1 MAQSTRPASAN
12 GSARQDTRA
21 AGRPARSS
29 ADGAVRS
36 LAGAKASSPGN
47 GAAGRSRA
55 SLAHGAG
62 SRRRH
67 LVRRNLEP
75 RASVGRGPG
84 RRGGRRRISSMICG
98 STCAGCARCPTCC
111 HGRQA
116 RAPCVARCARKWP
129 GPCAAV
135 AGARLGRLHDGSA
148 AAALRCRSGYRSAS
162 LGAGPRPLRDRARR
176 DVRQPADRTLP
187 GHAAPAPGTQR
198 GIPAAMAER
207 APRSLYRALGRR
219 LEGWDAA
226 LRARLDNAA
235 DQGPRRQHA
244 ARIRVKRLRYASEAL
259 LLLSPSRKL
268 ERYVKALADVQGAL
282 GSAQDFRTAAALG
295 RDVSACR
302 PAGWRVD
309 KATKRPCDCC
319 AGPAMA
325 CAQPAGA
332 CCGRLSGRRPAAD
345 GGPTPRVR
353 WRRSAARHRV
363 TRHPLRRPREPPGL
377 SALRAGPAPA
387 PPASGDPA
395 GTPSDL
401 SLPGARLAGT
411 ARRPLPPCTRAAAAP
426 SSKSRHPPRAAA
438 PPAWRYARMGRYR
451 PRGGSR
457 AQFVAIAMQPAP
469 EPPCGILRHHVARRG
484 LADAQPAAILP
495 RVGRLDAGRAM
506 SKKAMLTLPVGAN
519 ETRWCS

>member
-36 LAGAKASSPGN
+36 LPEPRPRAQAMALP
-47 GAAGRSRA
+47 GRSRRQPCTR
-55 SLAHGAG
+55 AG

-129 GPCAAV
+129 GPC
-135 AGARLGRLHDGSA
+135 S
-148 AAALRCRSGYRSAS
+148 RCRGRAIGTSSRWKCCRSSAMPIRIS
-162 LGAGPRPLRDRARR
+162 IRKPRPRGL
-176 DVRQPADRTLP
+176 
-187 GHAAPAPGTQR
+187 APAPRSRTTRCTPTCRPNASRPCCACSGN
-198 GIPAAMAER
+198 AARDPRRHGRAR
-207 APRSLYRALGRR
+207 APVAVSRARPPPR
-219 LEGWDAA
+219 GWDAA
-226 LRARLDNAA
+226 RARLDNAA

-282 GSAQDFRTAAALG
+282 GSAQDFRHSRRAGA
-295 RDVSACR
+295 RCVSACR

-309 KATKRPCDCC
+309 KATKRPCG
-319 AGPAMA
+319 AAQGPAMA
-325 CAQPAGA
+325 SPASRRLLRRPSFWAQASRGQVARRLGPAGA
-332 CCGRLSGRRPAAD
+332 EA
-345 GGPTPRVR
+345 
-353 WRRSAARHRV
+353 
-363 TRHPLRRPREPPGL
+363 
-377 SALRAGPAPA
+377 
-387 PPASGDPA
+387 
-395 GTPSDL
+395 
-401 SLPGARLAGT
+401 
-411 ARRPLPPCTRAAAAP
+411 
-426 SSKSRHPPRAAA
+426 PRATA
-438 PPAWRYARMGRYR
+438 
-451 PRGGSR
+451 
-457 AQFVAIAMQPAP
+457 
-469 EPPCGILRHHVARRG
+469 
-484 LADAQPAAILP
+484 
-495 RVGRLDAGRAM
+495 
-506 SKKAMLTLPVGAN
+506 
-519 ETRWCS
+519 

>member
-47 GAAGRSRA
+47 GAARA
-55 SLAHGAG
+55 EPAPALHTGWKPSPPPGSAKSGAARIG
-62 SRRRH
+62 WA
-67 LVRRNLEP
+67 
-75 RASVGRGPG
+75 RAGPPW
-84 RRGGRRRISSMICG
+84 RTPARISSMICG

-129 GPCAAV
+129 GPCSAV

-162 LGAGPRPLRDRARR
+162 LGRAGSRPLRDRARR

-198 GIPAAMAER
+198 EIPAAMAER

-295 RDVSACR
+295 RDVCVSLSTGR
-302 PAGWRVD
+302 LAGRQ
-309 KATKRPCDCC
+309 RQS
-319 AGPAMA
+319 GPAIA
-325 CAQPAGA
+325 AQGRRWPALSQPAPAAAAVFLGAGQPRTVADASPAGA
-332 CCGRLSGRRPAAD
+332 EA
-345 GGPTPRVR
+345 
-353 WRRSAARHRV
+353 
-363 TRHPLRRPREPPGL
+363 
-377 SALRAGPAPA
+377 
-387 PPASGDPA
+387 
-395 GTPSDL
+395 
-401 SLPGARLAGT
+401 
-411 ARRPLPPCTRAAAAP
+411 
-426 SSKSRHPPRAAA
+426 PRATA
-438 PPAWRYARMGRYR
+438 
-451 PRGGSR
+451 
-457 AQFVAIAMQPAP
+457 
-469 EPPCGILRHHVARRG
+469 
-484 LADAQPAAILP
+484 
-495 RVGRLDAGRAM
+495 
-506 SKKAMLTLPVGAN
+506 
-519 ETRWCS
+519 

>member
-12 GSARQDTRA
+12 GSARQDTA
-21 AGRPARSS
+21 PPGDRPGVRPTARSEACRS
-29 ADGAVRS
+29 QGLEPRQWRGPGGA
-36 LAGAKASSPGN
+36 
-47 GAAGRSRA
+47 RA
-55 SLAHGAG
+55 SLAHGLEAVAATWFGEIWSRAHRLGEAG
-62 SRRRH
+62 PPWRT
-67 LVRRNLEP
+67 P
-75 RASVGRGPG
+75 A
-84 RRGGRRRISSMICG
+84 RISSMICG

-129 GPCAAV
+129 GQPLSR
-135 AGARLGRLHDGSA
+135 ARDWDVFTMEVLPQLCDADPDIDPQASA
-148 AAALRCRSGYRSAS
+148 ARA
-162 LGAGPRPLRDRARR
+162 RPLRDRARR

-198 GIPAAMAER
+198 GDPRRHGRAR
-207 APRSLYRALGRR
+207 APVAIARSAAASRVGTRRCARAWITPPTRGRGASMR
-219 LEGWDAA
+219 RGSASNA
-226 LRARLDNAA
+226 CAMPARRCCCSVHPASSSA
-235 DQGPRRQHA
+235 TSRPWPTCK
-244 ARIRVKRLRYASEAL
+244 ARWA
-259 LLLSPSRKL
+259 
-268 ERYVKALADVQGAL
+268 
-282 GSAQDFRTAAALG
+282 AQDFRTAAALG
-295 RDVSACR
+295 RDVCQPVDRQAGGSTR
-302 PAGWRVD
+302 RQSGPAI
-309 KATKRPCDCC
+309 A

-325 CAQPAGA
+325 ALSQPA
-332 CCGRLSGRRPAAD
+332 PAAAAVFLGAGQPRT

-438 PPAWRYARMGRYR
+438 PAWRYARMGRYR
-451 PRGGSR
+451 PRAEVGGSSS
-457 AQFVAIAMQPAP
+457 PS
-469 EPPCGILRHHVARRG
+469 PCNRRQSRHAGFCATTLRGGASPMRSRRRYCH
-484 LADAQPAAILP
+484 AW
-495 RVGRLDAGRAM
+495 AGSM
-506 SKKAMLTLPVGAN
+506 PVEQLSKK
-519 ETRWCS
+519 RC

>member
-29 ADGAVRS
+29 ADGGAVEACRS
-36 LAGAKASSPGN
+36 QGLERAMALPGGAG
-47 GAAGRSRA
+47 A

-98 STCAGCARCPTCC
+98 STCAGCARCPTCPRPPGARPMRRALRKEVAWAMQPLSRARDWDVFTMEVLPQLC
-111 HGRQA
+111 DADPDIDPQASA
-116 RAPCVARCARKWP
+116 RARARSEIAHDEMYANLQTERFQ
-129 GPCAAV
+129 AML
-135 AGARLGRLHDGSA
+135 RL
-148 AAALRCRSGYRSAS
+148 LRERSAE
-162 LGAGPRPLRDRARR
+162 
-176 DVRQPADRTLP
+176 
-187 GHAAPAPGTQR
+187 
-198 GIPAAMAER
+198 IPAAMAER
-207 APRSLYRALGRR
+207 ARSLYRALGRR

-268 ERYVKALADVQGAL
+268 ERATSRPWPTCKAL

-295 RDVSACR
+295 AILCVSLSTGR
-302 PAGWRVD
+302 LAGRQGD
-309 KATKRPCDCC
+309 KAACDCC

-325 CAQPAGA
+325 TLSQPAPA
-332 CCGRLSGRRPAAD
+332 AAASGRRPAAD
-345 GGPTPRVR
+345 RWPTPRAR

-363 TRHPLRRPREPPGL
+363 TRHPLRRPRAAGPVCP
-377 SALRAGPAPA
+377 SCRAGSSTAGIRGSGRNTVRPFTPRRQACRNNAPTSA
-387 PPASGDPA
+387 AVHSGSGTVFEIAASTQGCSAASMAICAD
-395 GTPSDL
+395 
-401 SLPGARLAGT
+401 GAISA
-411 ARRPLPPCTRAAAAP
+411 ARR
-426 SSKSRHPPRAAA
+426 K
-438 PPAWRYARMGRYR
+438 
-451 PRGGSR
+451 
-457 AQFVAIAMQPAP
+457 
-469 EPPCGILRHHVARRG
+469 
-484 LADAQPAAILP
+484 
-495 RVGRLDAGRAM
+495 
-506 SKKAMLTLPVGAN
+506 
-519 ETRWCS
+519 